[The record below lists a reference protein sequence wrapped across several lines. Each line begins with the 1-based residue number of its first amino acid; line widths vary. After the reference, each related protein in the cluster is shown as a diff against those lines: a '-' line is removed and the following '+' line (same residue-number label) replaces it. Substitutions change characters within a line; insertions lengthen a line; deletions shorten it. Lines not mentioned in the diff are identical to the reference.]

1 MTTAEKEIEQEQ
13 VEIFTDG
20 ACCGNPGP
28 GGWGAQIRFG
38 KNVKEIYG
46 GEKDTTNNRME
57 LLAAIKGLQL
67 LETIQAGRVFG
78 GPVKGFEELKK
89 SSKVRI
95 FTDSQY
101 LKNGI
106 TEWIHSWKVNH
117 WKGANKKMVKN
128 VDLWKKLDNV
138 IANHNI
144 EWEWIRGHSGNPGN
158 ERADQLAQKGIQGI
172 DS

>member
-1 MTTAEKEIEQEQ
+1 MKTIEL
-13 VEIFTDG
+13 FTDG
-20 ACCGNPGP
+20 SCSGNPGP
-28 GGWGAQIRFG
+28 GGWGVVVVDENKITKFSGR
-38 KNVKEIYG
+38 ELS
-46 GEKDTTNNRME
+46 TTNNRME
-57 LLAAIKGLQL
+57 LLAAIKGL
-67 LETIQAGRVFG
+67 
-78 GPVKGFEELKK
+78 EELKK

-158 ERADQLAQKGIQGI
+158 ERADQLAQKGIQEI
-172 DS
+172 ES

>member
-1 MTTAEKEIEQEQ
+1 MTTAEQEIEKEQ

-38 KNVKEIYG
+38 RNVKEIYG

-57 LLAAIKGLQL
+57 LLAAIKGL
-67 LETIQAGRVFG
+67 
-78 GPVKGFEELKK
+78 EELKK

-158 ERADQLAQKGIQGI
+158 ERADQLAQKGIQEI

>member
-1 MTTAEKEIEQEQ
+1 MKTIEL
-13 VEIFTDG
+13 FTDG
-20 ACCGNPGP
+20 SCSGNPGP
-28 GGWGAQIRFG
+28 GGWGVVVVDENKITKFSGR
-38 KNVKEIYG
+38 ELS
-46 GEKDTTNNRME
+46 TTNNRME
-57 LLAAIKGLQL
+57 LLAAIKGL
-67 LETIQAGRVFG
+67 
-78 GPVKGFEELKK
+78 EELKK

-158 ERADQLAQKGIQGI
+158 ERADQLAQKGIQEI